1 MFTHIQ
7 RFQGCTHKL
16 SARQAGALLV
26 EMALTLPILLLV
38 VFGIVEYT
46 IMFGAMI
53 VMSNAATEAARQV
66 TVYRSGYSQSDYETA
81 AMQSLNSALPS
92 YVGDFKN
99 RVQKTV
105 TPFACGDSVCLRL
118 TLTYPNY
125 KTNPLVANYAFLPLP
140 ASLTAQATTRV
151 EPNDG

>member
-1 MFTHIQ
+1 MVTHIQ
-7 RFQGCTHKL
+7 AFQRKTLQRAG
-16 SARQAGALLV
+16 RQAGALLV

-53 VMSNAATEAARQV
+53 VMSNAANEAARQA
-66 TVYRSGYSQSDYETA
+66 TVYRSGYSQADYETA
-81 AMQSLNSALPS
+81 AMQSLTSALPS

-99 RVQKTV
+99 QVQKTV

-125 KTNPLVANYAFLPLP
+125 KTNPLVSNYAFLPLP
-140 ASLTAQATTRV
+140 SSLTAQATTRV
-151 EPNDG
+151 EPDGS